1 MIARLLPSF
10 GRLRRDRSGSSAVEL
25 ALLAPILCSMMFG
38 AMDIANGF
46 AMKLSLEQAAGRAA
60 ELVVSPGTVASSYS
74 NLPAEVAT
82 AYGGPYSGLTVDN
95 WLECDTTRQAQ
106 FDGSCATGQRTARY
120 VSISITAEYVPY
132 FNFLGLLRGGGPNG
146 GYMATGDATV
156 RVQ

>member
-1 MIARLLPSF
+1 MMARLLPSF
-10 GRLRRDRSGSSAVEL
+10 GRLRRDRAGSSAVEI
-25 ALLAPILCSMMFG
+25 ALMAPMLCAMMFG

-60 ELVVSPGTVASSYS
+60 ELVIAPGTVSPTYT
-74 NLPAEVAT
+74 NLSTEVAT
-82 AYGGPYSGLTVDN
+82 AYGRPYSQLVVDN
-95 WLECDTTRQAQ
+95 WLECDAARQID
-106 FDGSCATGQRTARY
+106 FEGSCATGQRTARY

-146 GYMATGDATV
+146 GYLATGDAAV